1 MESEMESEQA
11 KERRDAREEGDE
23 MTDDLGAEGPMSEIV
38 GRQENAAG
46 GVDPEPQDGDGT
58 GIYVYCIIQSRDDRE
73 FGPVG
78 IAGDENQVYTLRHGD
93 LAAVVSE
100 VPLRVYDPTRE
111 NIVAHETVN
120 KTVMEEFT
128 VIPMS
133 FGTLFRTDEDILA
146 LLDSTEDALRDVLDK
161 MQCKVEMGLK
171 VLWDQ
176 EKVTEV
182 LEEKNEEFG
191 RLREQMKGAE
201 EGSTYFARVQLAR
214 MLENGLEE
222 MAEGYVSDI
231 FETLEPVA
239 VASRTNKPVGEQ
251 MILNAAFLIDRE
263 RREEFDEAVEE
274 LGEKYGELLS
284 LTYTGPWP
292 PYNFVNIKLRLERA
306 ER

>member
-1 MESEMESEQA
+1 MSE
-11 KERRDAREEGDE
+11 D
-23 MTDDLGAEGPMSEIV
+23 TGAEGPMSDLV
-38 GRQENAAG
+38 GRDEEAAAPG
-46 GVDPEPQDGDGT
+46 AGSGREAEDEEGT
-58 GIYVYCIIQSRDDRE
+58 GLYVYCIITTGDDRE

-78 IAGDENQVYTLRHGD
+78 IAGEENAVYTLRHGD

-100 VPLRVYDPTRE
+100 VPLQVFDPTRE

-120 KTVMEEFT
+120 KTVMEDFT

-133 FGTLFRTDEDILA
+133 FGTLFRTEDDILA

-161 MQCKVEMGLK
+161 MEHKVEMGLK

-176 EKVTEV
+176 EKVTDA
-182 LEEKNEEFG
+182 LEEQNEEVG
-191 RLREQMKGAE
+191 RLREQVSSTD

-214 MLENGLEE
+214 ILEKGLEE
-222 MAEGYVSDI
+222 MAEEFVGDI

-251 MILNAAFLIDRE
+251 MILNAAFLIERDR
-263 RREEFDEAVEE
+263 RDEFDRAVAE
-274 LGEKYGELLS
+274 LGERYDELLS
-284 LTYTGPWP
+284 FTYTGPWP

>member
-1 MESEMESEQA
+1 MKEQPSS
-11 KERRDAREEGDE
+11 
-23 MTDDLGAEGPMSEIV
+23 EGPMSDLV
-38 GRQENAAG
+38 GQPGEAAPS
-46 GVDPEPQDGDGT
+46 VDPEQQPHEEDGT
-58 GIYVYCIIQSRDDRE
+58 GLYVYCIIRSDQDRE

-78 IAGDENQVYTLRHGD
+78 IAGDENQVYTLRHDD

-100 VPLRVYDPTRE
+100 VPLQVFDPTRE

-161 MQCKVEMGLK
+161 MEHKVEMGLK

-176 EKVTEV
+176 EKVMEV
-182 LEEKNEEFG
+182 LEEQNEEIG
-191 RLREQMKGAE
+191 RLREQMSASD
-201 EGSTYFARVQLAR
+201 EGSTYFARVQLGR

-231 FETLEPVA
+231 FDSLEPVA
-239 VASRTNKPVGEQ
+239 VASRTNKPVGEK
-251 MILNAAFLIDRE
+251 MILNAAFLIDRDQ
-263 RREEFDEAVEE
+263 REEFDGAVRE
-274 LGEKYGELLS
+274 LGEKYGDLLS
-284 LTYTGPWP
+284 FTYTGPWP